1 MKEKLELSWRENG
14 KMRGIMKSLGV
25 KMSGEAKMREL
36 VNKIIIDFVVSTS
49 VCFVFMEKRGKQK
62 IPYHDTATLAYIQ
75 DVEGLLRNLLDAYSR
90 LPRCSRGTTGPSLT
104 TRYGSRSGAT
114 TAKNL

>member
-1 MKEKLELSWRENG
+1 
-14 KMRGIMKSLGV
+14 MRGIMKSLGV

-36 VNKIIIDFVVSTS
+36 ANKIITDYVISIS

-75 DVEGLLRNLLDAYSR
+75 DVEGLLRNLLDAYSAVEM
-90 LPRCSRGTTGPSLT
+90 LT
-104 TRYGSRSGAT
+104 WHDVMISTLIILMLISAMCTLRRS
-114 TAKNL
+114 